1 MLKRVARAEA
11 SVAQCKRQLDD
22 AEAEL
27 TEARKRV
34 EQVGGN
40 EAAQLLDLERKL
52 EGRIAAALAGP
63 TRIWEYAWKWN
74 EGESV
79 CSNIDCGHFS
89 AEDGGHW
96 MLRWVDYLSVA
107 CDACLAKRNVPLD
120 WDDLREAMP
129 SLRDAW
135 TEQATLP
142 KYRDESKQEL
152 IARLVSPD
160 EWIEGRD
167 DCDQE
172 GLHCAMTYA
181 GYTSGMSHGCSGVH
195 ALKGVPGMLLCDK
208 HFDKRHDAKLMAYLL
223 AFIAWGNAVG
233 VEVDGKQWVP
243 VPEEGWAVAN
253 NNGTCAQC
261 NRPAERSDN
270 VWDWWGATS
279 IVGHK
284 FAWLCGDCYVAYRK
298 PSCNMCND
306 PHVPKSSEGE
316 LEMKQ
321 NLLVYTC
328 KKCNEE
334 P

>member
-11 SVAQCKRQLDD
+11 SVAQCKRQLDE

-34 EQVGGN
+34 GEAGGT
-40 EAAQLLDLERKL
+40 EAVRLVDLERKL
-52 EGRIAAALAGP
+52 ERHIRAALAGP
-63 TRIWEYAWKWN
+63 TGIDEYAWKWVK
-74 EGESV
+74 GEAT
-79 CSNIDCGHFS
+79 CSNEDCGS
-89 AEDGGHW
+89 YRDKDGGHW
-96 MLRWVDYLSVA
+96 TVRWGNSWTVA
-107 CDACLAKRNVPLD
+107 CDTCHDNREVILD
-120 WDDLREAMP
+120 WDDVCDDMP
-129 SLRDAW
+129 NLRDTW
-135 TEQATLP
+135 TKQTTLP

-181 GYTSGMSHGCSGVH
+181 GYTSGMSHGCSVVH

-233 VEVDGKQWVP
+233 VEVDGKQWVT

-253 NNGTCAQC
+253 NTGTCAQC
-261 NRPAERSDN
+261 NRPAEHSDD

-279 IVGHK
+279 IVEHK

-306 PHVPKSSEGE
+306 PYVQKSSEGE

-321 NLLVYTC
+321 NMLVYTC